1 LETGRALIYNQD
13 TGLYPVKIPL
23 AAGGVEKTV
32 SDELIAKTQEQLA
45 V

>member
-32 SDELIAKTQEQLA
+32 SDELVAKTQEQLA